1 MKLET
6 IMRLQARCVDM
17 SDKHAAMRFAW
28 RLVAQDHWSRRD
40 YGPVGRNEMAR
51 ALKDAHACV
60 RTSHRHAK
68 QRELADKDPRVAALR
83 EQRRLLENKSF
94 NVSIRQDQARI
105 DQQINKIIRE
115 MENDQ

>member
-60 RTSHRHAK
+60 RTSRRHAK

-94 NVSIRQDQARI
+94 NVSIRQDQERI
-105 DQQINKIIRE
+105 DQQINEITRA
-115 MENDQ
+115 METQQ